1 MTTLDRQLL
10 DCMCTLAQ
18 ASVAGHPWQ
27 PVLEDKTTSEWL
39 EDPLLGGNDVHPL
52 IIDEPTGQTQGP
64 GLGPG
69 LGLGLG
75 PGQGSRPGSGP
86 GLGQGVGLG
95 KEIDDLLLGL
105 TERLDGSLSQAL
117 VKAMKASRK
126 VPDDQVATDGSP
138 SHTSNLSI

>member
-10 DCMCTLAQ
+10 DCMCTLSQ

-27 PVLEDKTTSEWL
+27 PALEDKTTSEWL
-39 EDPLLGGNDVHPL
+39 EDPLLGGHDVVHPL
-52 IIDEPTGQTQGP
+52 INDEQPTGH
-64 GLGPG
+64 G

-75 PGQGSRPGSGP
+75 LDPGAGSGQG
-86 GLGQGVGLG
+86 LGLG

-105 TERLDGSLSQAL
+105 TERVDGSLSQAL

-126 VPDDQVATDGSP
+126 VPDDQVCIV
-138 SHTSNLSI
+138 TSD

>member
-75 PGQGSRPGSGP
+75 PGPGP
-86 GLGQGVGLG
+86 GPGV
-95 KEIDDLLLGL
+95 DDIIVLHYRKYLPFPLPL
-105 TERLDGSLSQAL
+105 PLSTPL
-117 VKAMKASRK
+117 
-126 VPDDQVATDGSP
+126 PLPETATM
-138 SHTSNLSI
+138 TNTQ